1 LRVPVSEIGFLV
13 RNNFNNIAAF
23 RNFPARF
30 VFVVGKSTQGRVE
43 TMELTDYPLLHE
55 ADLMLTLL
63 KVAAQ
68 GPASLED
75 AIERLRQNLQSVGE
89 SPPVSDEEIQAYLSR
104 VREHLVQAVLLVPQ
118 DDGRLVITPR
128 GMKALSD
135 HPGGIDD
142 SVLMNYPEFR
152 VFIETRSGYSMKTV
166 GDKDV
171 PGDDPHIAQFDQ
183 GYAAF
188 NDGLDI
194 NDNPH
199 SRDKPMHI
207 AWENGRA
214 IQFWS

>member
-1 LRVPVSEIGFLV
+1 LWLEKP
-13 RNNFNNIAAF
+13 
-23 RNFPARF
+23 
-30 VFVVGKSTQGRVE
+30 TQGRVE

-89 SPPVSDEEIQAYLSR
+89 SPPVSDEEIKDHLSR
-104 VREHLVQAVLLVPQ
+104 VREHLVQAILLVPQ
-118 DDGRLVITPR
+118 DDGRLAITPR

-142 SVLMNYPEFR
+142 SVLMSYPEFR
-152 VFIETRSGYSMKTV
+152 AFIEARTGYSMKNA

-199 SRDKPMHI
+199 SRDTPMHI
-207 AWENGRA
+207 AWENG
-214 IQFWS
+214 WSEGKDDAVRTDKFMNS

>member
-1 LRVPVSEIGFLV
+1 
-13 RNNFNNIAAF
+13 
-23 RNFPARF
+23 
-30 VFVVGKSTQGRVE
+30 
-43 TMELTDYPLLHE
+43 MELTDYPLLHE

-75 AIERLRQNLQSVGE
+75 AIDRLKQNLRSVGE
-89 SPPVSDEEIQAYLSR
+89 SPPVSDEEFKAHLTR
-104 VREHLVQAVLLVPQ
+104 VREHLVQGVLLVPQ
-118 DDGRLVITPR
+118 DDGRLAITPR

-152 VFIETRSGYSMKTV
+152 AFIEARAGHS
-166 GDKDV
+166 
-171 PGDDPHIAQFDQ
+171 PGDDPRIVEFDQ

-188 NDGLDI
+188 NDGSDI

-199 SRDKPMHI
+199 SRDTPMHI
-207 AWENGRA
+207 AWENG
-214 IQFWS
+214 WSEAKDDAVRTDEFMNS

>member
-1 LRVPVSEIGFLV
+1 M
-13 RNNFNNIAAF
+13 
-23 RNFPARF
+23 
-30 VFVVGKSTQGRVE
+30 
-43 TMELTDYPLLHE
+43 MELTDYPLLHE

-75 AIERLRQNLQSVGE
+75 AIRRLKHNLHSVGE
-89 SPPVSDEEIQAYLSR
+89 SPPVSDEELLTHLSR

-118 DDGRLVITPR
+118 GDGRLAITPR
-128 GMKALSD
+128 GMQALSE
-135 HPGGIDD
+135 HTGGIDD

-152 VFIETRSGYSMKTV
+152 AFIEAKAGHPMKTV

-171 PGDDPHIAQFDQ
+171 PGDDPRLVEFDQ

-199 SRDKPMHI
+199 SRDTPMHI
-207 AWENGRA
+207 AWENG
-214 IQFWS
+214 WSEAKDDAVRGDEWTDRSTNL